1 MNPLLLGLA
10 VLFFI
15 LFIRLYSRD
24 SNRKLLPP
32 GPTGVPILGNLP
44 QVVGVS
50 QLWHLFDKWKYEYGS
65 LTFLNLAGKD
75 VMVLNSKAAATELLE
90 RRSAIYSDRPRS
102 IVANHIGAQMAIPFA
117 GYGKSWQNMRRA
129 AHEVLNARVSTQYQP
144 VQIEEA
150 IILAHGLL
158 YDESSTLLEKING
171 SASTVISVVYGK
183 RSLSSEKKEEVLDP
197 DEDLHLPESD
207 PLQSL
212 CNIGHRFTSSLY
224 PGAYLVEVLPILDY
238 VPAKLVRWKRNA
250 TQDFHRI
257 SETFHKFYED
267 AVQNDQQRNSLCATL
282 ADTKLANGLTHAEKA
297 WVTGSISVAALET
310 TSTTLSFFIYAMIQ
324 HPHVQQQAQMEL
336 DRVVGRTR
344 SPNFTDMAYLPYM
357 RAIVKEVLR
366 WQPAIPLVVP
376 RMAMEDDWY
385 EGHFIPKGTALILNL
400 WSMNRDRD
408 VYGPDVDQFRPE
420 RFLQESEKG
429 SDSSYMIRPEYENED
444 GHCSFGFGRRGCVG
458 KYVADNALFIDMAT
472 ILWALRIEPAPSKPK
487 IPTKRG
493 PTKDLVNP
501 IPDFECNFL
510 PRFAEAETILQ
521 SLQDDVMQ
529 GRSSEV

>member
-10 VLFFI
+10 TFALVI
-15 LFIRLYSRD
+15 LVRLYARGGD
-24 SNRKLLPP
+24 RKHLPP
-32 GPTGVPILGNLP
+32 GPPGVPILGNLP
-44 QVVGVS
+44 QVVGVP
-50 QLWHLFDKWKYEYGS
+50 QLWHTFDKWRYEYGP
-65 LTFLNLAGKD
+65 LTYLNMVGKD
-75 VMVLNSKAAATELLE
+75 VMVLNSKAAAMELLE
-90 RRSAIYSDRPRS
+90 RRSATYSDRPRS
-102 IVANHIGAQMAIPFA
+102 IVAEYIGSRMAIPFA
-117 GYGKSWQNMRRA
+117 RYGKSWQNMRRA
-129 AHEVLNARVSTQYQP
+129 AHAVLNARVSSQYHA
-144 VQIEEA
+144 VQAEEA

-158 YDESSTLLEKING
+158 YDKSSTLLEKING

-183 RSLSSEKKEEVLDP
+183 RSLSSEKKDQVTVDL

-238 VPAKLVRWKRNA
+238 IPAAMARWKRNA
-250 TQDFHRI
+250 QKDYGRI
-257 SETFHKFYED
+257 SETFHKFYND
-267 AVQNDQQRNSLCATL
+267 AVRNDQQRTSLCASL
-282 ADTKLANGLTHAEKA
+282 ADSQLATALTNAEKA

-310 TSTTLSFFIYAMIQ
+310 TSTTLSFFLYAMIQ
-324 HPHVQQQAQMEL
+324 HPIVQEQAQKEL
-336 DRVVGRTR
+336 DRVVGRLR
-344 SPNFTDMAYLPYM
+344 CPNFTDMAHLPYM

-385 EGHFIPKGTALILNL
+385 EGRFIPKGTAIILNL

-408 VYGPDVDQFRPE
+408 VYGPDVDLFRPE
-420 RFLQESEKG
+420 RFLQESEKEG
-429 SDSSYMIRPEYENED
+429 EYALRTEYENED

-472 ILWALRIEPAPSKPK
+472 ILWALRIEPEAFKAAENPATQK
-487 IPTKRG
+487 

-501 IPDFECNFL
+501 IPDFQCRFI
-510 PRFAEAETILQ
+510 PRFTEAETILQ
-521 SLQDDVMQ
+521 HLKEDVLQ
-529 GRSSEV
+529 GRNNED